1 MGLVVPREKQMEIAG
16 RAFIDSFLARRIDG
30 NLFCWDFEGFRYDRQ
45 VVTVQRTCGRA
56 RLAFFFFEGTTEG
69 FISR

>member
-45 VVTVQRTCGRA
+45 VVTVQRTY
-56 RLAFFFFEGTTEG
+56 
-69 FISR
+69 